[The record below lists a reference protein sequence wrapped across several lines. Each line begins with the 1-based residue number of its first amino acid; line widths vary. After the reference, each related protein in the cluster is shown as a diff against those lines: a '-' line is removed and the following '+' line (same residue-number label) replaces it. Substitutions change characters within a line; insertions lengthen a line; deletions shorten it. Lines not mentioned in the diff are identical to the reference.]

1 MIEHTIGPYQIS
13 DKLGEGGMGEVYR
26 ARDTNLHR
34 DVAIKVLPHAWAGDA
49 DRLARFRREAQLL
62 ASLNHPHIAQIY
74 GIETN
79 GAAADPARPL
89 TTALVMELIEGPTL
103 ADRIAEG
110 PLPVSEAVAIARQ
123 IADALDAAHEHGVV
137 HRDLKPANIKVRED
151 GTVKILDFG
160 LAKAMGPAMATS
172 ASAAMSPTLTSPA
185 LSQLGMILGTAA
197 YMSPEQARGKAVDK
211 RTDIWAFGCVL
222 FEMLAGRRPF
232 EGEDVTEIIAGVV
245 KTDPAWVRLPPDV
258 PPRLV
263 RLLRRCL
270 EKDPRQR
277 LRDIGDARVE
287 LTDGFAETVTTL
299 PAPPPRHAWR
309 ERGVW
314 LGALVLSIAI
324 GMGAWVMRP
333 LPPGPGPVTRFSFTL
348 PEGQRINAN
357 VRRLAVSP
365 DGTQIVFSADGQL
378 YRRALD
384 DPELRSIPGTSESP
398 AHPEFSDDGRS
409 IVYTVLDVASQRLT
423 LKRIPAAGGTPV
435 KVADLV
441 TARDPGGWTPPDVS
455 LVWSGDEIVGSM
467 PSGIWAVPARGGTL
481 RTLVQV
487 DPKVEV
493 ATLPRLINNGRHV
506 LFTLRRVG
514 EAGVEATSIVA
525 QDVANGS
532 RTEIVRAGRLTM
544 LLPSGYLVYLR
555 GTDLMAVAFDEP
567 GLRVT
572 GDPVPVASGLASQV
586 AMSRGGTL
594 AYQLAAAAVA
604 RAPVWVNRGG
614 KEEPIGVPAQ
624 PTTMVRVS
632 PDGTRLAMTSSSEIR
647 VLTFESGT
655 MARLSEVGG
664 GHWDAAWT
672 HDSRRLVFSSGPT
685 LNAVRI
691 VLKAADGSGAATVL
705 TPLPG
710 GFPNGVSSDGKYVI
724 FHRGVGELMVQP
736 VDAAAPARRVIEGGA
751 LNAAFSPDGRWIA
764 YQAGLASRSEVHVI
778 GFPNASAGRSQVS
791 SGGGRYPV
799 WSPDGREL
807 FFIDGAGFLTAVTVD
822 ARSGFATGPPRPLFR
837 TDRYDVQANS
847 RPFDISH
854 DGKRFVFAK
863 PATDAARPT
872 IHVVINWLQEVMAK
886 VGAPHE

>member
-1 MIEHTIGPYQIS
+1 M
-13 DKLGEGGMGEVYR
+13 
-26 ARDTNLHR
+26 
-34 DVAIKVLPHAWAGDA
+34 
-49 DRLARFRREAQLL
+49 
-62 ASLNHPHIAQIY
+62 
-74 GIETN
+74 
-79 GAAADPARPL
+79 
-89 TTALVMELIEGPTL
+89 
-103 ADRIAEG
+103 
-110 PLPVSEAVAIARQ
+110 AIARQ

-137 HRDLKPANIKVRED
+137 HRDLKPANVKVRED

-160 LAKAMGPAMATS
+160 LAKAMAPALAAS
-172 ASAAMSPTLTSPA
+172 SSAAMSPTLTSPA

-245 KTDPAWVRLPPDV
+245 KTDPSWARLPPDV

-270 EKDPRQR
+270 EKDPRLR
-277 LRDIGDARVE
+277 LRDIGDARAE
-287 LTDGFAETVTTL
+287 LADGPAEEVTVS
-299 PAPPPRHAWR
+299 APPPRNAWR

-324 GMGAWVMRP
+324 GIGAWAMRP
-333 LPPGPGPVTRFSFTL
+333 VPPGPGPVARFSFTL

-384 DPELRSIPGTSESP
+384 DPELRPIPGTSENP
-398 AHPEFSDDGRS
+398 AQPEFSDDGRS
-409 IVYTVLDVASQRLT
+409 IVYTVLDPASQRLT
-423 LKRIPAAGGTPV
+423 VKRIPAAGGTAV
-435 KVADLV
+435 KVVDFV
-441 TARDPGGWTPPDVS
+441 RPGDPGGWTPSDMS
-455 LVWSGDEIVGSM
+455 LAWSGDEIVGSA
-467 PSGIWAVPARGGTL
+467 PSGIWSVPARGGTP

-506 LFTLRRVG
+506 LFSLRRVG

-525 QDVANGS
+525 HDVASGS
-532 RTEIVRAGRLTM
+532 RTEIVRAGRLAM
-544 LLPSGYLVYLR
+544 PLPSGYLVYLS

-567 GLRVT
+567 RLRVT
-572 GDPVPVASGLASQV
+572 GDPVRVASGLASQV
-586 AMSRGGTL
+586 AVSKGGTL
-594 AYQLAAAAVA
+594 AYQLAAALVA
-604 RAPVWVNRGG
+604 RAPVWVDRGG
-614 KEEPIGVPAQ
+614 KEEPIDVPAKA
-624 PTTMVRVS
+624 TTTLRVS
-632 PDGTRLAMTSSSEIR
+632 PDGTRLAMTSLNEIR

-672 HDSRRLVFSSGPT
+672 PDSRRLLFSSGA

-691 VLKAADGSGAATVL
+691 VFKAADGSGAATVL
-705 TPLPG
+705 TPLRG
-710 GFPNGVSSDGKYVI
+710 GFPNAVSPDGKYVI
-724 FHRGVGELMVQP
+724 FHGGVGELMVQP
-736 VDAAAPARRVIEGGA
+736 LDPAAAARPLIEGMA
-751 LNAAFSPDGRWIA
+751 LNAVFSPDGRWIA
-764 YQAGLASRSEVHVI
+764 YQAGLVARSEVHVVA
-778 GFPNASAGRSQVS
+778 FPDASAGRSQVS
-791 SGGGRYPV
+791 SGGGRYPL
-799 WSPDGREL
+799 WDPNGREL
-807 FFIDGAGFLTAVTVD
+807 FFIDAAGFLTAVTVD
-822 ARSGFATGPPRPLFR
+822 SRRGFATGPPRPLFR
-837 TDRYDVQANS
+837 TDRYNVNANS

-863 PATDAARPT
+863 PAADAARPT
-872 IHVVINWLQEVMAK
+872 IHVVINWLQEVMAN
-886 VGAPHE
+886 VSAQQSQSRQ